1 MVGDDRARLA
11 EVLDLQEGRGPVP
24 VLDEAALVALLGS
37 RPRVAVVG
45 VSDRPGR
52 PSREVFL
59 ALRRAGLDVV
69 PVTPRF
75 ASVGGVPAYPD
86 LAAAA
91 AATGPFDIVD
101 VFRRAEEL
109 PAPRRGGRGDRRPR
123 PLAAA
128 RDRQLGGG
136 PDRPRGRARCRDG
149 SLPLRGAL
157 APGRHGRL
165 RRAGGPSGWA
175 AGRRPPRTEGWA
187 AGPSMRRSARG
198 EDEPH
203 DHQRNADRRDRGP
216 GPGLPA
222 QERHGD
228 RRAGLLVG
236 R

>member
-1 MVGDDRARLA
+1 MVGDDRPRLA

-91 AATGPFDIVD
+91 SATGPFDIVD
-101 VFRRAEEL
+101 VFRRAEECPPHAVEAVATGARVL
-109 PAPRRGGRGDRRPR
+109 WLQLGIVSWE
-123 PLAAA
+123 AA
-128 RDRQLGGG
+128 RIAHAGGLGVVMDRCLSVELWRLGGT
-136 PDRPRGRARCRDG
+136 
-149 SLPLRGAL
+149 
-157 APGRHGRL
+157 
-165 RRAGGPSGWA
+165 GG
-175 AGRRPPRTEGWA
+175 
-187 AGPSMRRSARG
+187 
-198 EDEPH
+198 
-203 DHQRNADRRDRGP
+203 
-216 GPGLPA
+216 
-222 QERHGD
+222 
-228 RRAGLLVG
+228 
-236 R
+236 